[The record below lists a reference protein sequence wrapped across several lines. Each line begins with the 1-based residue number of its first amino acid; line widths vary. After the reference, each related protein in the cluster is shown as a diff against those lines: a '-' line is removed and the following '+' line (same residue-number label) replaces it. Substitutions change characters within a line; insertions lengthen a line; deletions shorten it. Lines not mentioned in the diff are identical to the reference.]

1 MRRKEKAVTDPAAIE
16 AIIKSA
22 MVCRMAMCDQSMP
35 YVVPL
40 CFGYREG
47 VFFFHSAAN
56 GRKLDILK
64 ANPHV
69 CIELESD
76 VTLQPGA
83 TPCKWGM
90 GFNSVIAFGTAG
102 QITDPADKRD
112 ALDTI
117 MDHYGSGP
125 WNYSAKVLDATV
137 VIRVDVDH
145 MTAKRS

>member
-1 MRRKEKAVTDPAAIE
+1 MRRKEKAVTDPKAIE
-16 AIIKSA
+16 AIIHGA
-22 MVCRMAMCDQSMP
+22 MVCRMAMCDQSEP

-47 VFFFHSAAN
+47 VFFFHSAAK
-56 GRKLDILK
+56 GRKLDILNV
-64 ANPHV
+64 NPHV

-76 VTLQPGA
+76 ITLQPGA

-90 GFNSVIAFGTAG
+90 GFNSVIAFGTARR
-102 QITDPADKRD
+102 ITDPADKRD

-117 MDHYGSGP
+117 MNHYGSGP
-125 WNYSAKVLDATV
+125 WTYSAKVLDATV

-145 MTAKRS
+145 MTAKHS